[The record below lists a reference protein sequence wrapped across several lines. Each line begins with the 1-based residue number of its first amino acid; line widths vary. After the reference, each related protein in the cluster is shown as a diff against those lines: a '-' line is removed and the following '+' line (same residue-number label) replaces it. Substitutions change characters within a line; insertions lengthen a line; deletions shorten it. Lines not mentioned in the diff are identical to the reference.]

1 MYVFE
6 KVVKRING
14 RDRNE
19 KEKLRKV
26 GNLKLFNKVLEA
38 HEFLSVVIVN
48 FCENILKSSV
58 LCPH

>member
-1 MYVFE
+1 MWKARKMYVFE

-38 HEFLSVVIVN
+38 HEFLSVVVK
-48 FCENILKSSV
+48 FFVKTF
-58 LCPH
+58 